1 MRTRNRPPKGSS
13 RRKLG
18 GGVGVGGSA
27 GGGAGAGPG
36 GPGGGVGGVGAT
48 AAAGS
53 SDGSATPHLPSLA
66 EQLSYMHLPRPFKN
80 PGYNK
85 NVNRR
90 AKNMKAIISQ
100 ERERERAERERRRV
114 LGKSGGGG
122 EGGDAEAMD
131 VEPTDGVSLDALAEE
146 VPTCNV
152 DPFPVP
158 QLTLT
163 RTLDTSIEAPPSIWP
178 PKHYCDITGLEV
190 RPRPFSSSSLRP
202 THARRQAPY
211 TDPSTGL
218 RFHDKSIYDVV
229 KGLVSH
235 FLAPSPLAHTPQSTS
250 TAKDY
255 LSARGVSTVVK

>member
-1 MRTRNRPPKGSS
+1 
-13 RRKLG
+13 
-18 GGVGVGGSA
+18 
-27 GGGAGAGPG
+27 
-36 GPGGGVGGVGAT
+36 
-48 AAAGS
+48 
-53 SDGSATPHLPSLA
+53 
-66 EQLSYMHLPRPFKN
+66 MHLPRPFKN

-114 LGKSGGGG
+114 LGKSGSGGGGGGG
-122 EGGDAEAMD
+122 EGGGGEDAEAMN
-131 VEPTDGVSLDALAEE
+131 VEPVDGVSLDALAEE

-152 DPFPVP
+152 YPFPAP

-163 RTLDTSIEAPPSIWP
+163 RAPDTSIEAPLSIWP

-190 RPRPFSSSSLRP
+190 RSRPFSSSLP
-202 THARRQAPY
+202 THTRPQAPY

-235 FLAPSPLAHTPQSTS
+235 FLPPSPLADTPQSTS